1 MVGVDTP
8 SLPTPAAPS
17 ASARAVER
25 PAAPRAQLILTV
37 TRACNLRCAYCPTAK
52 DGWPSLTE
60 ADARRAVALFAER
73 YGGGDIK
80 LFGGEPLLVPDV
92 VRAAMDEARAR
103 PEIHRVYLSTNGLGL
118 DTEWIDYVGGHD
130 KAILTLS
137 LDGRPE
143 DHRALRRALPG
154 VADSYE
160 HVVSL
165 LPELTRLSR
174 LVVTQTIAP
183 KTAGRAADNF
193 RHLRELG
200 LWRFNFLPG
209 YYVPWKDEQLVALS
223 EAFVAIANDIRGCW
237 ERGERLYVRNLFTRA
252 PTPFFNTGLVVDADR
267 TIHPSNV
274 GLSGSLE
281 ELLSETQVGTLDDP
295 PTADALA
302 ERAAAI
308 NGLLEERLPPRVWSS
323 TLAADAALT
332 RFCEGLYPAYFAHR
346 ERRSKRRALVRAH
359 AATGTR

>member
-1 MVGVDTP
+1 MVGPVHTAQRA
-8 SLPTPAAPS
+8 PAGALSSPADAPN
-17 ASARAVER
+17 A
-25 PAAPRAQLILTV
+25 PAGAQLILTV

-52 DGWPSLTE
+52 DGWPSLTVD
-60 ADARRAVALFAER
+60 DARRAVALFAER

-80 LFGGEPLLVPDV
+80 LFGGEPLLVPEV

-103 PEIHRVYLSTNGLGL
+103 PEIRRVYLSTNGLGL
-118 DTEWIDYVGGHD
+118 DADWIAYVRGHE

-154 VADSYE
+154 VADSYA

-165 LPELTRLSR
+165 LPELTRLPR

-183 KTAGRAADNF
+183 KTAARAADNF

-200 LWRFNFLPG
+200 FWRFNFLPG
-209 YYVPWKDEQLVALS
+209 YYVPWRDEQLTALS
-223 EAFVAIANDIRGCW
+223 ESFVAIANDIRNSW

-281 ELLSETQVGTLDDP
+281 ELLDQTQVGTLDDP
-295 PTADALA
+295 PTPEALA
-302 ERAAAI
+302 ERAAAV
-308 NGLLEERLPPRVWSS
+308 NALLEARLPERVWAS
-323 TLAADAALT
+323 TMAADLALT
-332 RFCEGLYPAYFAHR
+332 RFCEALYPAYFAQR
-346 ERRSKRRALVRAH
+346 ERRARRRT
-359 AATGTR
+359 AAGGAR